1 MAEALLIWLVLYA
14 SLLALVGFVLVVARG
29 LTGRP
34 RSTAALLRSASAAA
48 FLLALAAWVALLI
61 IDWP

>member
-14 SLLALVGFVLVVARG
+14 ALLALVGFLLVVARG

-34 RSTAALLRSASAAA
+34 RSTVALLRTASTVS
-48 FLLALAAWVALLI
+48 FVLALALWVGRLI
-61 IDWP
+61 VDL